1 MVQAHTPGLMPSLM
15 PSLMPGLITTH
26 VPYMPLHITPI
37 TCLLVPVIPAML
49 PPVSIHRPIQIIVQY
64 HPPAPPTCHH
74 PHVLLHQLPLHLR
87 CAQLP
92 LILRPPRRLD
102 NDRLAGLPIPP
113 GSPTFL
119 CIIQ

>member
-1 MVQAHTPGLMPSLM
+1 MVQSHT
-15 PSLMPGLITTH
+15 PGLITTH

-74 PHVLLHQLPLHLR
+74 PHVLLHQLHLR

-119 CIIQ
+119 CVIQ